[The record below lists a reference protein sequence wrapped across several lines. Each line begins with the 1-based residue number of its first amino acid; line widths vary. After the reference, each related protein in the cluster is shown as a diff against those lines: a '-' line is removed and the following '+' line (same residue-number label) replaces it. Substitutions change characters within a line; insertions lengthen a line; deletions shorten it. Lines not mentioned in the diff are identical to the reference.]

1 MNIKAIG
8 IASEETEY
16 RVLKDQNTVS
26 QGWPDTKDL
35 SFLFQTVEK
44 VSDYLDYFGY
54 VQDKKLRNFANNF
67 FEIQTGDIILACEGQ
82 TIKGICEIPE
92 DFVYFYNP
100 DNPHYP
106 NSLFPVLWVD
116 WGDFCNDETISKAGG
131 QFGPIGIINSGK
143 ANIRNYIEANWES
156 YKKEKNISIQPQSCS
171 EKLQKLKKEL
181 PEKQKL
187 LNSATL

>member
-54 VQDKKLRNFANNF
+54 VQDKKLRNFANNWH
-67 FEIQTGDIILACEGQ
+67 L
-82 TIKGICEIPE
+82 
-92 DFVYFYNP
+92 
-100 DNPHYP
+100 
-106 NSLFPVLWVD
+106 
-116 WGDFCNDETISKAGG
+116 
-131 QFGPIGIINSGK
+131 
-143 ANIRNYIEANWES
+143 
-156 YKKEKNISIQPQSCS
+156 
-171 EKLQKLKKEL
+171 
-181 PEKQKL
+181 
-187 LNSATL
+187 